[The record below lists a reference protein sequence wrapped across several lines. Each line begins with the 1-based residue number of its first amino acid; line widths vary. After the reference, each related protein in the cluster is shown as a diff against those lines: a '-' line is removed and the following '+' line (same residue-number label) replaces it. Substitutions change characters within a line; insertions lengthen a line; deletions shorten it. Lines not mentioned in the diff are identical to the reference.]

1 MEQRNV
7 SGGLD
12 DKEAEKKIQE
22 SADNIEVRDYSL
34 IWNNIKDRVQP
45 EKRKK
50 RRRLL
55 PIAVSAACA
64 AVGCAVA
71 VPIAVRY
78 LSPEPETVYF
88 YDELVTETM
97 PLDELCEELTAAGME
112 YADFSGY
119 EVMGSMLFKTGDF
132 KVKGGLVELTD
143 DSENPTFFLSLR
155 LYDEDVIVRFVPE
168 IVYDSRYV
176 ANGTEVEYTIQEATS
191 DGVYVYNIRAN
202 YRGADYYMEYTC
214 FTEDITP
221 FLDAFFS

>member
-1 MEQRNV
+1 MDN
-7 SGGLD
+7 
-12 DKEAEKKIQE
+12 KEVEKKIQE

-45 EKRKK
+45 EKKRKK
-50 RRRLL
+50 RRRWL
-55 PIAVSAACA
+55 PVVVSAACVA
-64 AVGCAVA
+64 LVCAVA
-71 VPIAVRY
+71 VPVAVNH
-78 LSPEPETVYF
+78 LGAGKETTYF
-88 YDELVTETM
+88 DDELISEAM
-97 PLDELCEELTAAGME
+97 PLDKLCEELTAAGIE

-119 EVMGSMLFKTGDF
+119 EIVGSMLLKTGDF

-143 DSENPTFFLSLR
+143 NSENPTFFLFLR
-155 LYDEDVIVRFVPE
+155 LYDEDVIVEFVPE

-191 DGVYVYNIRAN
+191 DGVYVYNIHAN
-202 YRGADYYMEYTC
+202 YRGANYYMEYTC

>member
-1 MEQRNV
+1 MV
-7 SGGLD
+7 
-12 DKEAEKKIQE
+12 
-22 SADNIEVRDYSL
+22 
-34 IWNNIKDRVQP
+34 
-45 EKRKK
+45 
-50 RRRLL
+50 
-55 PIAVSAACA
+55 
-64 AVGCAVA
+64 CAVA
-71 VPIAVRY
+71 VPIAVNY
-78 LSPEPETVYF
+78 WGSEPETVYF
-88 YDELVTETM
+88 YDELITETM
-97 PLDELCEELTAAGME
+97 PLDELCEELSAAGIE

-155 LYDEDVIVRFVPE
+155 LYDEDVIVEFVPE

>member
-1 MEQRNV
+1 MN
-7 SGGLD
+7 
-12 DKEAEKKIQE
+12 DKEVEKKIQE

-45 EKRKK
+45 EKRNK

-55 PIAVSAACA
+55 PIVVSAACVA
-64 AVGCAVA
+64 LVCAVA
-71 VPIAVRY
+71 VPVAVNY
-78 LSPEPETVYF
+78 WGSEPETVYF
-88 YDELVTETM
+88 YDELITETM
-97 PLDELCEELTAAGME
+97 PLDELCEELSAAGIE

-155 LYDEDVIVRFVPE
+155 LYDEDVIVEFVPE

-191 DGVYVYNIRAN
+191 DGVYVYNIHAN
-202 YRGADYYMEYTC
+202 YRGANYYMEYTC

>member
-12 DKEAEKKIQE
+12 DKEAEKKIRE

-45 EKRKK
+45 EKRNK

-55 PIAVSAACA
+55 PIVVSAACVA
-64 AVGCAVA
+64 LVCAVA
-71 VPIAVRY
+71 VPVAVNY
-78 LSPEPETVYF
+78 WGSEPETVYF
-88 YDELVTETM
+88 YDELITETM
-97 PLDELCEELTAAGME
+97 PLDELCEELSAAGIE

-155 LYDEDVIVRFVPE
+155 LYDEDVIVEFVPE

-191 DGVYVYNIRAN
+191 DGVYVYNIHAN
-202 YRGADYYMEYTC
+202 YRGANYYMEYTC

>member
-1 MEQRNV
+1 MN
-7 SGGLD
+7 
-12 DKEAEKKIQE
+12 DKEVEKKIQE

-45 EKRKK
+45 EKRNK

-55 PIAVSAACA
+55 PIVVSAACVA
-64 AVGCAVA
+64 LVCAVA
-71 VPIAVRY
+71 VPVAVNY
-78 LSPEPETVYF
+78 WGSEPETVYF
-88 YDELVTETM
+88 YDELITETM
-97 PLDELCEELTAAGME
+97 PLDELCEELSAAGIE

-119 EVMGSMLFKTGDF
+119 EVMGSMLLKTGDF

-168 IVYDSRYV
+168 IVYDSRHV